1 MGICN
6 LGGVK
11 TGTAQEADVR
21 GGKTFMN
28 STGVHTGTATNHG
41 NVTLRPSGN
50 ESVRSGSGF
59 YDSVTADGS
68 QSYNKGVNDADARVN
83 TSSASYNSGYT
94 NGKNDGYNSG
104 LASGSGGSD
113 VTISFPHPGHYLLAL
128 RGNTYIFYPGGGG
141 SMGISASGLSIDQ
154 VTNMK
159 APNNGGEIRVYHVN
173 VTSSSGSVSF
183 TRTGNTSV
191 SWWYV

>member
-1 MGICN
+1 MG
-6 LGGVK
+6 VS
-11 TGTAQEADVR
+11 AAD
-21 GGKTFMN
+21 K
-28 STGVHTGTATNHG
+28 
-41 NVTLRPSGN
+41 
-50 ESVRSGSGF
+50 
-59 YDSVTADGS
+59 
-68 QSYNKGVNDADARVN
+68 RVN

-128 RGNTYIFYPGGGG
+128 HGNTYIFYPGGGG
-141 SMGISASGLSIDQ
+141 SMGISASGLSINQ
-154 VTNMK
+154 VTSMA
-159 APNNGGEIRVYHVN
+159 APNNGGQINVYHVN

-183 TRTGNTSV
+183 TRTGNTSL